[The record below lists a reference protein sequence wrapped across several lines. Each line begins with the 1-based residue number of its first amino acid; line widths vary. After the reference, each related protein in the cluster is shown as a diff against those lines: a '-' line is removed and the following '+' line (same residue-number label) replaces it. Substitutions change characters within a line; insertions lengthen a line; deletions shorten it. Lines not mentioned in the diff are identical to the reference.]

1 MFLSRSVK
9 TRGRADIA
17 DWWGVTG
24 ARPLPHQ
31 SQSWT
36 HFLRRV
42 FLASHILGYNRGAV
56 PGEVQTRNYI
66 SVQEASCPPTQRRG
80 SGAGWGPRHHA
91 GRGGPGSPAGTVG
104 QACLTVTTADRCD
117 CHHLS
122 PYAELRGQAV
132 TGAGGRVS
140 CSPAP
145 PGRPQLRAAQTPA
158 HMGCSSATARPDSQN

>member
-9 TRGRADIA
+9 TQGRADIA

-36 HFLRRV
+36 HFLRRI

-66 SVQEASCPPTQRRG
+66 SVQEASCPLPKG
-80 SGAGWGPRHHA
+80 GAQVLA
-91 GRGGPGSPAGTVG
+91 GRPDTMQAEGAQARRPGQWAKL
-104 QACLTVTTADRCD
+104 A
-117 CHHLS
+117 
-122 PYAELRGQAV
+122 
-132 TGAGGRVS
+132 
-140 CSPAP
+140 
-145 PGRPQLRAAQTPA
+145 
-158 HMGCSSATARPDSQN
+158 